1 MEKHF
6 HFSNAHKDLIARDA
20 ESVLG
25 WRYAPGIIFESG
37 RGSTIT
43 DVDGNEYLDFTSGM
57 MCLPLGH
64 SHEELTETLRQQAG
78 RFVHENSWYSNPQII
93 AFAEALTATLPD
105 GLDVVNFTVT
115 GSKANEVAM
124 RMALGASGKHDIV
137 SVIRGLHGGS
147 LAVEGLTSI
156 GGARRRNLGPL
167 LPPANAPAIHAP
179 LCWRCPINL
188 EYPACG
194 TACLAAS
201 EELIDQTTSSEA
213 AAIIAETMLVA
224 GGMIVPPRE
233 WLPGLKDLAA
243 RHGAFLILDEA
254 QLAPARTGRMWG
266 FEHYGVV
273 PDMVTFAK
281 GMSAGLAICGVVTR
295 RDIAE
300 EARGRAGTPWA
311 GTYSGDPLPAAVAL
325 KQLEIVERDDLS
337 ARAEKL
343 GARLTAGLKRLCQSY
358 EAIGDVRGQGLYSM
372 IDVVADKKTKRPD
385 AALAERIRY
394 NAALEGLIFIC
405 VKNFM
410 RFCPPLIIAEAEI
423 DAALAALERAIKRAL
438 AGYPRDVDFR
448 ASSSLAAGAER
459 RAGRAQ

>member
-1 MEKHF
+1 M
-6 HFSNAHKDLIARDA
+6 
-20 ESVLG
+20 LG

-43 DVDGNEYLDFTSGM
+43 DVDGNEYLDFTSGT

-64 SHEELTETLRQQAG
+64 AHEELTETLRQQAG
-78 RFVHENSWYSNPQII
+78 RFLHENSWHSNPEII

-115 GSKANEVAM
+115 GSEANEVAM

-156 GGARRRNLGPL
+156 GGARRRNLEPL
-167 LPPANAPAIHAP
+167 LPPAGAPAIHAP

-224 GGMIVPPRE
+224 GGMIVPPKE

-254 QLAPARTGRMWG
+254 QLAPARTGKMWG

-281 GMSAGLAICGVVTR
+281 GMSAGLAICGVVAR
-295 RDIAE
+295 REIAE
-300 EARGRAGTPWA
+300 QARGRAGTPWA

-325 KQLEIVERDDLS
+325 KQLEIVERDNLA
-337 ARAEKL
+337 ARAELL
-343 GARLTAGLKRLCQSY
+343 GARLKAGLKRLCQTY

-372 IDVVADKKTKRPD
+372 IDVVADKKTKRAD
-385 AALAERIRY
+385 AAMAERIRY
-394 NAALEGLIFIC
+394 NAALEELIFIC

-423 DAALAALERAIKRAL
+423 DAALAALERSIKRAL
-438 AGYPRDVDFR
+438 ACYPRDIDFR
-448 ASSSLAAGAER
+448 ASSSLEAGAER
-459 RAGRAQ
+459 KAGSAQ

>member
-6 HFSNAHKDLIARDA
+6 NFTNAHKDLIARDA
-20 ESVLG
+20 AHVLG
-25 WRYAPGIIFESG
+25 WRYAPGIIFQAG
-37 RGSTIT
+37 RGCTIV

-64 SHEELTETLRQQAG
+64 AHAELTETLREQAG
-78 RFVHENSWYSNPQII
+78 RFVHENSWYSNPEII

-115 GSKANEVAM
+115 GSEANEVAM
-124 RMALGASGKHDIV
+124 RMALGASGKHDII

-167 LPPANAPAIHAP
+167 LPPANAPAIHP
-179 LCWRCPINL
+179 PFCWRCPINL
-188 EYPACG
+188 DYPSCG
-194 TACLAAS
+194 VACLAAS
-201 EELIDQTTSSEA
+201 EELIDQTTSGEA
-213 AAIIAETMLVA
+213 AAIIAETMMVA

-243 RHGAFLILDEA
+243 RLGAFLVLDEA
-254 QLAPARTGRMWG
+254 QLAPARTGKMWG
-266 FEHYGVV
+266 FEHYDVA

-295 RDIAE
+295 REIAE

-325 KQLEIVERDDLS
+325 KQLEIVARDNLA
-337 ARAEKL
+337 ARAEVL
-343 GARLTAGLKRLCQSY
+343 GARLSGGLEKLCQAY
-358 EAIGDVRGQGLYSM
+358 EIIGDVRGAGLYCM
-372 IDVVADKKTKRPD
+372 IDVVADKQSKRPD
-385 AALAERIRY
+385 AEMAERIRY

-410 RFCPPLIIAEAEI
+410 RFCPPLIITEDEI
-423 DAALAALERAIKRAL
+423 DAAVAGLERAIKNAV
-438 AGYPRDVDFR
+438 AGYPKNVDFR
-448 ASSSLAAGAER
+448 VSSSLAT
-459 RAGRAQ
+459 GRETMAP

>member
-1 MEKHF
+1 MEKQF
-6 HFSNAHKDLIARDA
+6 DFSNAHKDLIARDA

-25 WRYAPGIIFESG
+25 WRYAPGVIFESG
-37 RGSTIT
+37 QGSTIS

-64 SHEELTETLRQQAG
+64 SHEELPETLREQAG
-78 RFVHENSWYSNPQII
+78 HFLHENSWYSNPQII

-115 GSKANEVAM
+115 GSEANEVAM
-124 RMALGASGKHDIV
+124 RMALGASGKHDII

-188 EYPACG
+188 EYPDCG
-194 TACLAAS
+194 VACLAAS

-213 AAIIAETMLVA
+213 AAIIAETILVA
-224 GGMIVPPRE
+224 GGMIVPPKE
-233 WLPGLKDLAA
+233 WLPGLKELAE

-254 QLAPARTGRMWG
+254 QLAPARTGKMWG
-266 FEHYGVV
+266 FEHYDAV

-300 EARGRAGTPWA
+300 ESRGRAGTPWA

-325 KQLEIVERDDLS
+325 KQLEIVERDDLA
-337 ARAEKL
+337 ARAEVL
-343 GARLTAGLKRLCQSY
+343 GARLSSGLERLSQTY
-358 EAIGDVRGQGLYSM
+358 EAIGDVRGKGLYSM
-372 IDVVADKKTKRPD
+372 IDVVTDKKSKHPD
-385 AALAERIRY
+385 AAMAERIRY
-394 NAALEGLIFIC
+394 NAALEGLIYIC

-410 RFCPPLIIAEAEI
+410 RFCPPLIISEAEI
-423 DAALAALERAIKRAL
+423 DQALAGLARAIKQAL
-438 AGYPRDVDFR
+438 AGYPKDIEFR
-448 ASSSLAAGAER
+448 ASSSLAPGV
-459 RAGRAQ
+459 

>member
-1 MEKHF
+1 MEKQF
-6 HFSNAHKDLIARDA
+6 DFSNAHKDLIARDA

-25 WRYAPGIIFESG
+25 WRYAPGVIFESG
-37 RGSTIT
+37 QGSTIS

-64 SHEELTETLRQQAG
+64 SHEELTETVREQAG
-78 RFVHENSWYSNPQII
+78 RFLHENSWYPNPQII

-115 GSKANEVAM
+115 GSEANEVAM
-124 RMALGASGKHDIV
+124 RMALGASGKHDII

-188 EYPACG
+188 EYPDCG
-194 TACLAAS
+194 VACLAAS

-213 AAIIAETMLVA
+213 AAIIAETILVA
-224 GGMIVPPRE
+224 GGMIVPPKE
-233 WLPGLKDLAA
+233 WLPGLKDLAE

-254 QLAPARTGRMWG
+254 QLAPARTGKMWG
-266 FEHYGVV
+266 FEHYDAV

-300 EARGRAGTPWA
+300 ESRGRAGTPWA

-325 KQLEIVERDDLS
+325 KQLEIVERDDL
-337 ARAEKL
+337 AAHAEVL
-343 GARLTAGLKRLCQSY
+343 GARLSSGLERLSQTY
-358 EAIGDVRGQGLYSM
+358 EAIGNVRGKGLYSM
-372 IDVVADKKTKRPD
+372 IDVVTDKKSKRPD
-385 AALAERIRY
+385 AAMAERIRY
-394 NAALEGLIFIC
+394 NAALEGLIYIC

-410 RFCPPLIIAEAEI
+410 RFCPPLIISEAEI
-423 DAALAALERAIKRAL
+423 DQALAGLERAIKQAL
-438 AGYPRDVDFR
+438 TGYPKDVEFR
-448 ASSSLAAGAER
+448 ASSSLAPGV
-459 RAGRAQ
+459 

>member
-1 MEKHF
+1 MEKQF
-6 HFSNAHKDLIARDA
+6 DFSNAHKDLIARDA

-25 WRYAPGIIFESG
+25 WRYAPGVIFESG
-37 RGSTIT
+37 QGSTIS

-64 SHEELTETLRQQAG
+64 SHEELTETLREQAG
-78 RFVHENSWYSNPQII
+78 HFLHENSWYSNPQII

-105 GLDVVNFTVT
+105 GLDVVNITVT
-115 GSKANEVAM
+115 GSEANEVAM
-124 RMALGASGKHDIV
+124 RMALGASGKHDII

-188 EYPACG
+188 EYPDCG
-194 TACLAAS
+194 VACLAAS

-213 AAIIAETMLVA
+213 AAIIAETILVA
-224 GGMIVPPRE
+224 GGMIVPPKE
-233 WLPGLKDLAA
+233 WLPGLKDLAE
-243 RHGAFLILDEA
+243 RPGAFLILDEA
-254 QLAPARTGRMWG
+254 QLAPARTGKMWG
-266 FEHYGVV
+266 FEHYDAV

-300 EARGRAGTPWA
+300 ESRGRAGTPWA

-325 KQLEIVERDDLS
+325 KQLEIVERDDLA
-337 ARAEKL
+337 ARAEVL
-343 GARLTAGLKRLCQSY
+343 GARLSSGLERLSQTY
-358 EAIGDVRGQGLYSM
+358 EAIGDVRGKGLYSM
-372 IDVVADKKTKRPD
+372 IDVVTDKKSKRPD
-385 AALAERIRY
+385 AAMAERIRY
-394 NAALEGLIFIC
+394 NAALEGLIYIC

-410 RFCPPLIIAEAEI
+410 RFCPPLIISEAEI
-423 DAALAALERAIKRAL
+423 DQALAGLERAIKQAL
-438 AGYPRDVDFR
+438 AGYPKDVEFR
-448 ASSSLAAGAER
+448 ASSSLAPGV
-459 RAGRAQ
+459 

>member
-1 MEKHF
+1 
-6 HFSNAHKDLIARDA
+6 
-20 ESVLG
+20 
-25 WRYAPGIIFESG
+25 
-37 RGSTIT
+37 
-43 DVDGNEYLDFTSGM
+43 

-64 SHEELTETLRQQAG
+64 GHEELTETLREQAG
-78 RFVHENSWYSNPQII
+78 RFVHENSWYSNPQIV

-115 GSKANEVAM
+115 GSEANEVAM
-124 RMALGASGKHDIV
+124 RMALGASGKHDII

-188 EYPACG
+188 TYPDCG
-194 TACLAAS
+194 VACLAAS
-201 EELIDQTTSSEA
+201 EDLIDRTTSGDA
-213 AAIIAETMLVA
+213 AAIIAETILVA
-224 GGMIVPPRE
+224 GGMIVPPKE
-233 WLPGLKDLAA
+233 WLPGLKSLAE
-243 RHGAFLILDEA
+243 RHGAFLVLDEA
-254 QLAPARTGRMWG
+254 QLAPARTGKMWA
-266 FEHYGVV
+266 FEHYDVV

-325 KQLEIVERDDLS
+325 KQLEIIERDNLT
-337 ARAEKL
+337 ARAEVL
-343 GARLTAGLKRLCQSY
+343 GARLAGGLVRLCQSY
-358 EAIGDVRGQGLYSM
+358 EAMGDVRGQGLYSM
-372 IDVVADKKTKRPD
+372 VDVVADKKSKRAD
-385 AALAERIRY
+385 AERAERIRY

-410 RFCPPLIIAEAEI
+410 RFCPPLITTEGEI
-423 DAALAALERAIKRAL
+423 DEALAALERAIKRAI
-438 AGYPRDVDFR
+438 AGYPKDVDFR
-448 ASSSLAAGAER
+448 ASSSLAAGSE
-459 RAGRAQ
+459 RAQTFA

>member
-1 MEKHF
+1 MEKQF
-6 HFSNAHKDLIARDA
+6 DFSNAHKDLIARDA

-25 WRYAPGIIFESG
+25 WRYAPGVIFESG
-37 RGSTIT
+37 QGSTIS

-64 SHEELTETLRQQAG
+64 SHEELTETLREQAG
-78 RFVHENSWYSNPQII
+78 HFLHENSWYSNPQII

-115 GSKANEVAM
+115 GSEANEVAM
-124 RMALGASGKHDIV
+124 RMALGASGKHDII

-188 EYPACG
+188 EYPDCG
-194 TACLAAS
+194 VACLAAS

-213 AAIIAETMLVA
+213 AAIIAETILVA
-224 GGMIVPPRE
+224 GGMIVPPKE
-233 WLPGLKDLAA
+233 WLPGLKDLAE

-254 QLAPARTGRMWG
+254 QLAPARTGKMWG
-266 FEHYGVV
+266 FEHYDAV

-300 EARGRAGTPWA
+300 ESRGRAGTPWA
-311 GTYSGDPLPAAVAL
+311 GTYSGDPLPAAVAR
-325 KQLEIVERDDLS
+325 KQLEIVERDDLA
-337 ARAEKL
+337 ARAEVL
-343 GARLTAGLKRLCQSY
+343 GARLSSGLERLSQTY
-358 EAIGDVRGQGLYSM
+358 EAIGDVRGKGLYSM
-372 IDVVADKKTKRPD
+372 IDVVTDKKSKRPD
-385 AALAERIRY
+385 AAMAERIRY
-394 NAALEGLIFIC
+394 NAALEGLIYIC

-410 RFCPPLIIAEAEI
+410 RFCPPLIISEAEI
-423 DAALAALERAIKRAL
+423 DQALAGLERAIKQAL
-438 AGYPRDVDFR
+438 AGYPKDVEFR
-448 ASSSLAAGAER
+448 ASSSLAPGV
-459 RAGRAQ
+459 

>member
-6 HFSNAHKDLIARDA
+6 NFSNAHKDLIARDA
-20 ESVLG
+20 EHVLG

-64 SHEELTETLRQQAG
+64 GHEELTETLREQAG
-78 RFVHENSWYSNPQII
+78 RFMHENSWYSNPHLI

-115 GSKANEVAM
+115 GSEANEVAM
-124 RMALGASGKHDIV
+124 RMALGASGKHDII

-167 LPPANAPAIHAP
+167 LSPASAPAIHAP

-188 EYPACG
+188 TYPDCG
-194 TACLAAS
+194 VACLAAS
-201 EELIDQTTSSEA
+201 EDLIDQTTSSEA
-213 AAIIAETMLVA
+213 AAIIAETIMVA
-224 GGMIVPPRE
+224 GGMIVPPKE
-233 WLPGLKDLAA
+233 WLPGLKDLAE
-243 RHGAFLILDEA
+243 RHGAFLVLDEA
-254 QLAPARTGRMWG
+254 QLAPARTGKMWG
-266 FEHYGVV
+266 FEHYDVV

-325 KQLEIVERDDLS
+325 KQLEIIERDNLT
-337 ARAEKL
+337 ARAEVL
-343 GARLTAGLKRLCQSY
+343 GARLASGLERLCQSY
-358 EAIGDVRGQGLYSM
+358 DAIGDVRGQGLYSM
-372 IDVVADKKTKRPD
+372 IDVVTDKKSKRTD
-385 AALAERIRY
+385 AAMAERIRY

-410 RFCPPLIIAEAEI
+410 RFCPPLTTTEAEI
-423 DAALAALERAIKRAL
+423 DEALAALERAIKRAL
-438 AGYPRDVDFR
+438 AGYPKDVDFR
-448 ASSSLAAGAER
+448 ASSSLATGSE
-459 RAGRAQ
+459 RAQTLA

>member
-6 HFSNAHKDLIARDA
+6 NFSNAHKDLIARDA
-20 ESVLG
+20 EHVLG

-43 DVDGNEYLDFTSGM
+43 DFDGNEYLDFTSGM

-64 SHEELTETLRQQAG
+64 GHEELTETLREQAG

-115 GSKANEVAM
+115 GSEANEVAM
-124 RMALGASGKHDIV
+124 RMALGASGKHDII

-188 EYPACG
+188 TYPDCG
-194 TACLAAS
+194 VACLAAS
-201 EELIDQTTSSEA
+201 EDLIDQTTSGEA
-213 AAIIAETMLVA
+213 AAIIAETILVA
-224 GGMIVPPRE
+224 GGMVVPPKE
-233 WLPGLKDLAA
+233 WLPGLKNLAE
-243 RHGAFLILDEA
+243 RHGAFLVLDEA
-254 QLAPARTGRMWG
+254 QLAPARTGKMWG
-266 FEHYGVV
+266 FEHYDVV

-300 EARGRAGTPWA
+300 EARGSAGTPWA

-325 KQLEIVERDDLS
+325 KQLEIIERDNLT
-337 ARAEKL
+337 ARAEVL
-343 GARLTAGLKRLCQSY
+343 GARLASGLERLCQTY

-372 IDVVADKKTKRPD
+372 VDVVADKKSKRAD
-385 AALAERIRY
+385 AAMAERIRY

-410 RFCPPLIIAEAEI
+410 RFCPPLTTTEGEI
-423 DAALAALERAIKRAL
+423 DEALAALERAIKRAL
-438 AGYPRDVDFR
+438 AGYPKDVDFR
-448 ASSSLAAGAER
+448 ASSSLAAGSE
-459 RAGRAQ
+459 RAQTLA

>member
-1 MEKHF
+1 MEKQF
-6 HFSNAHKDLIARDA
+6 DFSNAHKDLIARDA

-25 WRYAPGIIFESG
+25 WRYAPGVIFESG
-37 RGSTIT
+37 QGSTIS

-64 SHEELTETLRQQAG
+64 SHEELTETLREQAG
-78 RFVHENSWYSNPQII
+78 HFLHENSWYSNPQII

-115 GSKANEVAM
+115 GSEANEVAM

-188 EYPACG
+188 EYPDCCVACQ
-194 TACLAAS
+194 AAS

-213 AAIIAETMLVA
+213 AAIIAETILVA
-224 GGMIVPPRE
+224 GGMIVPPKE
-233 WLPGLKDLAA
+233 WLPGLKDLAE

-254 QLAPARTGRMWG
+254 QLAPARTGKMWG
-266 FEHYGVV
+266 FEHYDAV

-300 EARGRAGTPWA
+300 ESRGRAGTPWA

-325 KQLEIVERDDLS
+325 KQLEIVERDDLA
-337 ARAEKL
+337 ARAEVL
-343 GARLTAGLKRLCQSY
+343 GARLSSGLERLSQTY
-358 EAIGDVRGQGLYSM
+358 EAIGDVRGKGLYSM
-372 IDVVADKKTKRPD
+372 IDVVTDKISKRPD
-385 AALAERIRY
+385 AAMAERIRY
-394 NAALEGLIFIC
+394 NAALEGLIYIC

-410 RFCPPLIIAEAEI
+410 RFCPPLIISEAEI
-423 DAALAALERAIKRAL
+423 DQALAGLERAIKQAL
-438 AGYPRDVDFR
+438 AGYPKDVEFR
-448 ASSSLAAGAER
+448 ASSSLAPGV
-459 RAGRAQ
+459 

>member
-1 MEKHF
+1 MEKQF
-6 HFSNAHKDLIARDA
+6 DFSNAHKDLIARDA

-25 WRYAPGIIFESG
+25 WRYAPGVIFESG
-37 RGSTIT
+37 QGSTIS

-64 SHEELTETLRQQAG
+64 SHEELTETVREQAG
-78 RFVHENSWYSNPQII
+78 RFLHENSWYSNPQIF

-115 GSKANEVAM
+115 GSEANEVAM
-124 RMALGASGKHDIV
+124 RMALGASGKHDII

-188 EYPACG
+188 EYPDCG
-194 TACLAAS
+194 VACLAAS

-213 AAIIAETMLVA
+213 AAIIAETILVA
-224 GGMIVPPRE
+224 GGMIVPPKE
-233 WLPGLKDLAA
+233 WLPGLKDLAE

-254 QLAPARTGRMWG
+254 QLAPARTGKMWG
-266 FEHYGVV
+266 FEHYDAM

-300 EARGRAGTPWA
+300 ESRGRAGTPWA

-325 KQLEIVERDDLS
+325 KQLEIVERDDLA
-337 ARAEKL
+337 ARAEVL
-343 GARLTAGLKRLCQSY
+343 GARLSSGVERLSQTY
-358 EAIGDVRGQGLYSM
+358 EAIGDVRGKGLYSM
-372 IDVVADKKTKRPD
+372 IDVVTDKKSKRPD
-385 AALAERIRY
+385 AAMAERIRY
-394 NAALEGLIFIC
+394 NAALEGLIYIC

-410 RFCPPLIIAEAEI
+410 RFCPPLIISEAEI
-423 DAALAALERAIKRAL
+423 DQALAELERAIKQAL
-438 AGYPRDVDFR
+438 AGYPKDVKFR
-448 ASSSLAAGAER
+448 ASSSLAPGV
-459 RAGRAQ
+459 

>member
-1 MEKHF
+1 
-6 HFSNAHKDLIARDA
+6 
-20 ESVLG
+20 SVLG

-37 RGSTIT
+37 QGSTIS
-43 DVDGNEYLDFTSGM
+43 DVDGNRYLDFTSGM

-64 SHEELTETLRQQAG
+64 SHDELTETVREQAG
-78 RFVHENSWYSNPQII
+78 RFLHENSWYSNPQLI

-115 GSKANEVAM
+115 GSEANEVAM

-156 GGARRRNLGPL
+156 GGARRRNLEPL
-167 LPPANAPAIHAP
+167 LPPAGAPAIHAP

-224 GGMIVPPRE
+224 GGMIVPPKE

-254 QLAPARTGRMWG
+254 QLAPARTGKMWG

-295 RDIAE
+295 REIAE
-300 EARGRAGTPWA
+300 QARGRAGTPWA

-325 KQLEIVERDDLS
+325 KQLEIVERDNLA
-337 ARAEKL
+337 ARAELL
-343 GARLTAGLKRLCQSY
+343 GARLKAGLKRLCQTY

-372 IDVVADKKTKRPD
+372 IDVVADKKTKRAD
-385 AALAERIRY
+385 AAMAERIRY
-394 NAALEGLIFIC
+394 NAALEELIFIC

-423 DAALAALERAIKRAL
+423 DAALAALERSIKRAL
-438 AGYPRDVDFR
+438 AGYPRDIDFR

-459 RAGRAQ
+459 KAGSAQ

>member
-93 AFAEALTATLPD
+93 AFAEALTATLSD

-115 GSKANEVAM
+115 GSEANEVAM

>member
-1 MEKHF
+1 MEKQF
-6 HFSNAHKDLIARDA
+6 DFSNAHKDLIARDA

-25 WRYAPGIIFESG
+25 WRYAPGVIFESG
-37 RGSTIT
+37 QGSTIS

-64 SHEELTETLRQQAG
+64 SHEELTETLREQAG
-78 RFVHENSWYSNPQII
+78 HFLHENSWYSNPQII

-115 GSKANEVAM
+115 GSEANEVAM

-188 EYPACG
+188 EYPDCG
-194 TACLAAS
+194 VACLAAS

-213 AAIIAETMLVA
+213 AAIIAETILVA
-224 GGMIVPPRE
+224 GGMIVPPKE
-233 WLPGLKDLAA
+233 WLPGLKDLAE

-254 QLAPARTGRMWG
+254 QLAPARTGKMWG
-266 FEHYGVV
+266 FEHYDVV

-281 GMSAGLAICGVVTR
+281 GMSAGLASCGVVTR

-300 EARGRAGTPWA
+300 ESRGRAGTPWA

-325 KQLEIVERDDLS
+325 KQLEIVERDDLA
-337 ARAEKL
+337 ARAEVL
-343 GARLTAGLKRLCQSY
+343 GARLSSGLERLSQTY
-358 EAIGDVRGQGLYSM
+358 EAIGDVRGKGLYSM
-372 IDVVADKKTKRPD
+372 IDVVTDKKSKHPD
-385 AALAERIRY
+385 AAMAERIRY
-394 NAALEGLIFIC
+394 NAALEGLIYIC

-410 RFCPPLIIAEAEI
+410 RFCPPLIISEAEI
-423 DAALAALERAIKRAL
+423 DQALAGLERAIKQAL
-438 AGYPRDVDFR
+438 AGYPKDVEFR
-448 ASSSLAAGAER
+448 ASSSLAPGV
-459 RAGRAQ
+459 

>member
-6 HFSNAHKDLIARDA
+6 NFSNAHKDLIARDA
-20 ESVLG
+20 EHVLG
-25 WRYAPGIIFESG
+25 WRYAPGIVFEQG
-37 RGSTIT
+37 RGSTII

-64 SHEELTETLRQQAG
+64 AHEELTETLREQAG
-78 RFVHENSWYSNPQII
+78 CFLHENSWYSNPQLID
-93 AFAEALTATLPD
+93 FAEAITATLPD

-115 GSKANEVAM
+115 GSEANEVAM
-124 RMALGASGKHDIV
+124 RMALGASGKHDII

-167 LPPANAPAIHAP
+167 LAPASAPAIHAP

-188 EYPACG
+188 DYPSCG
-194 TACLAAS
+194 VACLAAS
-201 EELIDQTTSSEA
+201 EDLIDQTTSSEA
-213 AAIIAETMLVA
+213 AAVIAETILVA
-224 GGMIVPPRE
+224 GGMIVPPKE
-233 WLPGLKDLAA
+233 WLPGLKDLAT
-243 RHGAFLILDEA
+243 RHGAFLVLDEA
-254 QLAPARTGRMWG
+254 QLAPARTGKIWG
-266 FEHYGVV
+266 FEHYDVV

-281 GMSAGLAICGVVTR
+281 GMSAGLAICGVITR

-325 KQLEIVERDDLS
+325 KQLQIVERDNLA
-337 ARAEKL
+337 ARADRL
-343 GARLTAGLKRLCQSY
+343 GARLTSGLEKLCQNY
-358 EAIGDVRGQGLYSM
+358 EAIGDVRGKGLYSM
-372 IDVVADKKTKRPD
+372 IDVVTDKASKRPD
-385 AALAERIRY
+385 AEMAERIRY

-410 RFCPPLIIAEAEI
+410 RFCPPLIITEGEI
-423 DAALAALERAIKRAL
+423 DQAVAGLEKAIKSAL
-438 AGYPRDVDFR
+438 AGYPKTVDFR
-448 ASSSLAAGAER
+448 ASSSLAAGQER
-459 RAGRAQ
+459 AATT

>member
-1 MEKHF
+1 MEKQF
-6 HFSNAHKDLIARDA
+6 DFSNAHKDLIARDA

-25 WRYAPGIIFESG
+25 WRYAPGVIFESG
-37 RGSTIT
+37 QGSTIS

-64 SHEELTETLRQQAG
+64 SHEELTETLREQAG
-78 RFVHENSWYSNPQII
+78 HFLHENSWYSNPQII

-115 GSKANEVAM
+115 GSEANEVAM

-188 EYPACG
+188 EYPDCG
-194 TACLAAS
+194 VACLAAS

-213 AAIIAETMLVA
+213 AAIIAETILVA
-224 GGMIVPPRE
+224 GGMIVPPKE
-233 WLPGLKDLAA
+233 WLPGLKDLAE

-254 QLAPARTGRMWG
+254 QLAPARTGKMWG
-266 FEHYGVV
+266 FEHYDAV

-300 EARGRAGTPWA
+300 ESRGRAGTPWA

-325 KQLEIVERDDLS
+325 KQLEIVERDDLA
-337 ARAEKL
+337 ARAEVL
-343 GARLTAGLKRLCQSY
+343 GVRLSSGLERLSQTY
-358 EAIGDVRGQGLYSM
+358 EAIGDVRGKGLYSM
-372 IDVVADKKTKRPD
+372 IDVVTDKKSKHPD
-385 AALAERIRY
+385 AAMAERIRY
-394 NAALEGLIFIC
+394 NAALEGLIYIC

-410 RFCPPLIIAEAEI
+410 RFCPPLIISEAEI
-423 DAALAALERAIKRAL
+423 DQALAGLERAIKQAL
-438 AGYPRDVDFR
+438 AGYPKDVEFR
-448 ASSSLAAGAER
+448 ASSSLAPGV
-459 RAGRAQ
+459 

>member
-1 MEKHF
+1 MEKQF
-6 HFSNAHKDLIARDA
+6 DFSNAHKDLIARDA

-25 WRYAPGIIFESG
+25 WRYAPGVIFESG
-37 RGSTIT
+37 QGSTIS

-64 SHEELTETLRQQAG
+64 SHEELTETLREQAG
-78 RFVHENSWYSNPQII
+78 HFLHENSWYSNPQII

-115 GSKANEVAM
+115 GSEANEVAM

-137 SVIRGLHGGS
+137 SVIGGLHGGS

-188 EYPACG
+188 EYPDCG
-194 TACLAAS
+194 VACLAAS

-213 AAIIAETMLVA
+213 AAIIAETILVA
-224 GGMIVPPRE
+224 GGMIVPPKE
-233 WLPGLKDLAA
+233 WLPGLKDLAE

-254 QLAPARTGRMWG
+254 QLAPARTGKMWG
-266 FEHYGVV
+266 FEHYDAV

-281 GMSAGLAICGVVTR
+281 GMSAGLSICGVVTR

-300 EARGRAGTPWA
+300 ESRGRAGTPWA

-325 KQLEIVERDDLS
+325 KQLEIVERDDLA
-337 ARAEKL
+337 ARAEVL
-343 GARLTAGLKRLCQSY
+343 GARLSSGLERLSQTY
-358 EAIGDVRGQGLYSM
+358 EAIGDVRGKGLYSM
-372 IDVVADKKTKRPD
+372 IDVVTDKKSKRPD
-385 AALAERIRY
+385 AAMAERIRY
-394 NAALEGLIFIC
+394 NAALEGLIYIC

-410 RFCPPLIIAEAEI
+410 RFCPPLIISEAEI
-423 DAALAALERAIKRAL
+423 DQALAGLERAIKQAL
-438 AGYPRDVDFR
+438 AGYPKDVEFR
-448 ASSSLAAGAER
+448 ASSSLAPGV
-459 RAGRAQ
+459 

>member
-1 MEKHF
+1 MEKKF
-6 HFSNAHKDLIARDA
+6 NFSNAHKDLIARDA
-20 ESVLG
+20 ENVLG
-25 WRYAPGIIFESG
+25 WRYAPGIIFQSG
-37 RGSTIT
+37 HGSTIT

-64 SHEELTETLRQQAG
+64 AHEELTETLREQAG
-78 RFVHENSWYSNPQII
+78 RFLHENSWYSNPQLV
-93 AFAEALTATLPD
+93 AFAEALPD

-115 GSKANEVAM
+115 GSEANEVAM
-124 RMALGASGKHDIV
+124 RMALGASGKHDII

-188 EYPACG
+188 DYPDCG
-194 TACLAAS
+194 VACLAAS
-201 EELIDQTTSSEA
+201 EDLIAQTTSSEA
-213 AAIIAETMLVA
+213 AAIIAETMMVA
-224 GGMIVPPRE
+224 GGMIVPPKE
-233 WLPGLKDLAA
+233 WLPGLKALAE
-243 RHGAFLILDEA
+243 RMGAFLILDEA
-254 QLAPARTGRMWG
+254 QLAPARTGKMWG
-266 FEHYGVV
+266 FEHYDAV

-295 RDIAE
+295 REIAE
-300 EARGRAGTPWA
+300 ESRGRAGTPWA

-325 KQLEIVERDDLS
+325 KQLEIVERDNLS
-337 ARAEKL
+337 ARAEVL
-343 GARLTAGLKRLCQSY
+343 GARLSTGLKRLAENY

-372 IDVVADKKTKRPD
+372 IDVVADKNSRRPD
-385 AALAERIRY
+385 AEMAERIRY

-410 RFCPPLIIAEAEI
+410 RFCPPLIISEAEI
-423 DAALAALERAIKRAL
+423 DEALAALERAIKSAL
-438 AGYPRDVDFR
+438 AGYPKDVDFR
-448 ASSSLAAGAER
+448 ASSSLASGTEQAGL
-459 RAGRAQ
+459 GD